1 MTASSDALDLLQDF
15 LAEAGTLLEDVD
27 QKLIELE
34 QRPDDRALL
43 NDIFRGFHT
52 IKGGAG
58 FLDAAPLVEVCHRTE
73 TLFDQMRGGTRSL
86 SPELFDL
93 ILTATEAVRV
103 MFDQMKVRGMPEAAN
118 PALVAALSCMID
130 GGTVPRVV
138 PVVQSV
144 VRDPPAADPGKEP
157 DWRVLHATITAG
169 APKPSGAGIAGAGHA
184 PSANVHGP
192 SGTGGAT
199 PALAPKPAARKPKA
213 GEGRE
218 STLRIDVNQ
227 FDQIFNLS
235 GELGLT
241 KNRLAALRNDLMSGK
256 RDNDTVRKIDT
267 AVNALNALVGNL
279 QNSLMVARMQPVG
292 RVFQRYLRLTRDLG
306 RQLAKDV
313 ELQIEGAETGIDKT
327 MLDELYDPLVHL
339 IRNAVDHGVDTAEER
354 AAAGKPPKSIIRLSA
369 HQRGDQILIEIA
381 DDGRGMRADVMRQK
395 AVEKGVMSV
404 DEAAALDEQG
414 ALNLVFLPGFSTKS
428 EASSVSG
435 RGVGMDV
442 VRTNIQRLKGRID
455 LSSVP
460 GHGTCVRLVLPLTLA
475 ILPVLMFRLT
485 GQTYALP
492 LAQVR
497 EIIRLDPEAIAH
509 VSGRPSIVLRGEVM
523 PVISLGELVGRE
535 AGSGAVGAV
544 VDSGAHALV
553 LAVDSFVGQD
563 EVVIKALDGYKPKGV
578 AGATLSADGSLV
590 LVLDLKELL
599 DTPSLRVAA

>member
-1 MTASSDALDLLQDF
+1 MSAGSDALDLLQDF

-34 QRPDDRALL
+34 QRPDDHALL

-73 TLFDQMRGGTRSL
+73 TLFDQMRSGTRTL

-93 ILTATEAVRV
+93 ILAATEAVRT
-103 MFDQMKVRGMPEAAN
+103 MFDQMKVRGKPEAAD

-130 GGTVPRVV
+130 GGTGPVAASPRRPEAKAPLAVG
-138 PVVQSV
+138 
-144 VRDPPAADPGKEP
+144 PGNEP
-157 DWRVLHATITAG
+157 DWSALHAVISGGTPGVTG
-169 APKPSGAGIAGAGHA
+169 GLPKPHGSAHSEVPGIVPVAAHA
-184 PSANVHGP
+184 AAP
-192 SGTGGAT
+192 
-199 PALAPKPAARKPKA
+199 APKPATRKPKA

-218 STLRIDVNQ
+218 STLRIDVDQ

-369 HQRGDQILIEIA
+369 HQRGDQILIEIV

-414 ALNLVFLPGFSTKS
+414 ALNLIFLPGFSTKN

-460 GHGTCVRLVLPLTLA
+460 GHGTCVRLILPLTLA

-509 VSGRPSIVLRGEVM
+509 VSGRASIVLRGEIL
-523 PVISLGELVGRE
+523 PVLSLGELVGRE

-563 EVVIKALDGYKPKGV
+563 EVVIKALDGYKPRGV